1 MWTCTSGVCRRRS
14 RSKDEWGCPVI
25 HLEARAC
32 CPANWRRVE
41 ASGSSPAKHIGSDY
55 GLQLWAR
62 DARLRAVAR
71 MRAQYGASML
81 RMIVLVA
88 VGWIVGLSARVVLP
102 GKGPDGFLATTAIG
116 VGGAIIAAV
125 VGRFAGWWHPGDA
138 TGFILSLLGAI
149 MILALYRVLKSK
161 TA

>member
-1 MWTCTSGVCRRRS
+1 
-14 RSKDEWGCPVI
+14 
-25 HLEARAC
+25 
-32 CPANWRRVE
+32 
-41 ASGSSPAKHIGSDY
+41 
-55 GLQLWAR
+55 
-62 DARLRAVAR
+62 
-71 MRAQYGASML
+71 ML

-88 VGWIVGLSARVVLP
+88 IGFIVGLSARALMP

-116 VGGAIIAAV
+116 VGGAVLAVV

-138 TGFILSLLGAI
+138 PGFILSLLGAI